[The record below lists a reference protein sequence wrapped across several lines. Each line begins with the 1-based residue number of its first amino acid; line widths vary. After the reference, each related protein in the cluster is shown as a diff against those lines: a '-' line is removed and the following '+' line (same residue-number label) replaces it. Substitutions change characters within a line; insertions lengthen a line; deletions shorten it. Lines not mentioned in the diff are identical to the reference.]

1 MIYLDIMADV
11 VGIVHRGATQH
22 IDRTCNL
29 LRLKIYSSKTNFFL
43 FTIYGAFFSKY
54 TIYQQYSEVNG

>member
-1 MIYLDIMADV
+1 MIDLNCIIKDMIYLDIVADV

-43 FTIYGAFFSKY
+43 FTIYGACFL
-54 TIYQQYSEVNG
+54 